1 MSEHPCLACHG
12 KSDGS
17 LRAALWEEEEKGRL
31 VARGV
36 ILCSSCHEK
45 FLAGKLTR
53 VELAKKYHADRGY
66 LPAEWIGRIDRD
78 SLLDIACLECGVLLR
93 ASSEESARVTCSHC
107 GAVNRF
113 AARSTPSG
121 RAWITASVEAATKRG

>member
-1 MSEHPCLACHG
+1 MSQQTCLSCQG

-36 ILCSSCHEK
+36 VLCSSCHEE
-45 FLAGKLTR
+45 FLSGRLTR
-53 VELAKKYHADRGY
+53 VELAEKYHDDLGY
-66 LPAEWIGRIDRD
+66 TPAEWIDRIDRD
-78 SLLDIACLECGVLLR
+78 TLLDIACLECGVLLR
-93 ASSEESARVTCSHC
+93 VSSGESATATCSRC

-113 AARSTPSG
+113 AARTTASG
-121 RAWITASVEAATKRG
+121 RAWITAAVDVTPERG